1 MTISVKS
8 LGVVSGE
15 ENGVVKFVL
24 LEEDILVFGKCV
36 WHKELVVAFY
46 GKEIDVTVVA
56 AGVLPKDV
64 SKASL
69 DDSYWGAWRSSGY
82 DVVTPPEYRNT
93 IKEAL
98 LSFEQEINHLWGS

>member
-8 LGVVSGE
+8 LGIVSGDE
-15 ENGVVKFVL
+15 HGVVKFVL

-36 WHKELVVAFY
+36 WHKDLVIAFY
-46 GKEIDVTVVA
+46 GEEVNVTVLA

-64 SKASL
+64 SKVPL
-69 DDSYWGAWRSSGY
+69 DDSYWGEWRSSGY
-82 DVVTPPEYRNT
+82 NVITPPEYRNT

-98 LSFEQEINHLWGS
+98 LSFEQEINRLWG